1 MIVCPRTFLAEK
13 PMPKSTRIIL
23 LAYLLFS
30 LPFQASLLSSEVND
44 EAPGGENKNRWMRV
58 FLPSY
63 PRSGSHW
70 TRSLFEEAVHCASG
84 SVYIDR
90 EPPHMKKQFPW
101 GGYACDHGYTG
112 DCRYPTKKDL
122 VLIKTHYPSQPTK
135 VTPFDNLLYV
145 SAIRLVRH
153 PVDSFYS
160 RYIRKPLGEIQDTV
174 PTERVKEFIKTW
186 IKFQKY
192 WNKKENV
199 ITIRYEDMLENP
211 ARELRKIL
219 DVTGYSYTEEDIA
232 RAVSKY
238 PPVGYMLKSQDKFT
252 EEDLRLISKE
262 LGPLMKQFGYPRL
275 FN

>member
-1 MIVCPRTFLAEK
+1 MSKNTWITLLVCLFFASQFPATPLWGKTNGEGPAGESKNSWKRVYLA
-13 PMPKSTRIIL
+13 
-23 LAYLLFS
+23 
-30 LPFQASLLSSEVND
+30 
-44 EAPGGENKNRWMRV
+44 
-58 FLPSY
+58 SY

-70 TRSLFEEAVHCASG
+70 SRSLFEEAASCASG

-90 EPPHMKKQFPW
+90 EPPHMNKQFPW
-101 GGYACDHGYTG
+101 GGYSCDHGYTG
-112 DCRYPTKKDL
+112 NCRYPTKKDL

-135 VTPFDNLLYV
+135 ITPFDNLPYV
-145 SAIRLVRH
+145 STIRLVRH

-174 PTERVKEFIKTW
+174 PTERVKEFIKNW

-199 ITIRYEDMLENP
+199 ITIRYEDMLDNP
-211 ARELRKIL
+211 AVELRKIL
-219 DVTGYSYTEEDIA
+219 DVTGYSYTEEDVT

-238 PPVGYMLKSQDKFT
+238 PPLGHMLKSIDKFT

-262 LGPLMKQFGYPRL
+262 LGPLLKQFGYPPL